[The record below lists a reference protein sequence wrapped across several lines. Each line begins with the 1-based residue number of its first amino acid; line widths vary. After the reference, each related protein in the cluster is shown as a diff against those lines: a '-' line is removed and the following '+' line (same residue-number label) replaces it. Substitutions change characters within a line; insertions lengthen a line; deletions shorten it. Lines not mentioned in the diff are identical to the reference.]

1 MIVFNWHLIL
11 FFVGVA
17 PLCFVYYV
25 HPRSSFQHLKS
36 SAAFVKRAYNTDSL
50 LADAASAKY
59 KVHIGHDARLSS
71 CSYTLSPYIPSVLIP
86 SRTSRQKRKV
96 LYGSVYFVVVYG
108 LLSIVLVWGA
118 VVSYVNVDNS
128 IPVDAVWSLSLGAI
142 ADCAIALVCL
152 LLGIATVKSSFK
164 EDDASCATVYFNSSE
179 ENWAE
184 SSEVAL
190 FNSSEKIEIAIN
202 CVEGLL
208 VYVSLGIFIFGSPL
222 LYTVDTSREKKRD
235 RETAISLFLRG
246 GAAGMSVGAL
256 GLYLTGLVMMIRM
269 RRQICVSTVE
279 VQLAPPINL
288 ECTEKADVFKF
299 DVKKIVRKF
308 ADDLAK
314 NLSQNWMAS
323 NGAYY
328 YFIIAGEEGGLVYG
342 RMSAT
347 KGLADP

>member
-1 MIVFNWHLIL
+1 MIVSNWHLIL
-11 FFVGVA
+11 FFGGVA
-17 PLCFVYYV
+17 PLGFAYYV
-25 HPRSSFQHLKS
+25 HPRSSFRHLKS
-36 SAAFVKRAYNTDSL
+36 SEVFVKGPYNTESL

-96 LYGSVYFVVVYG
+96 LYGSVYFVAVYG

-118 VVSYVNVDNS
+118 VGSYVNVDNS

-184 SSEVAL
+184 SSEIAL
-190 FNSSEKIEIAIN
+190 FNSSEKIEISISY
-202 CVEGLL
+202 VQEL
-208 VYVSLGIFIFGSPL
+208 VYISLPMFIFGSPL
-222 LYTVDTSREKKRD
+222 LYIG
-235 RETAISLFLRG
+235 AISRFL
-246 GAAGMSVGAL
+246 
-256 GLYLTGLVMMIRM
+256 LTGLVKTIRKG
-269 RRQICVSTVE
+269 RQLFISTVE
-279 VQLAPPINL
+279 VQLARPVDL
-288 ECTEKADVFKF
+288 ECTEKPDVLKF
-299 DVKKIVRKF
+299 DVKKVVRKF
-308 ADDLAK
+308 ANDLVK
-314 NLSQNWMAS
+314 NLGQKWMAC

-328 YFIIAGEEGGLVYG
+328 YFIVAGEGGGLVYG
-342 RMSAT
+342 RMSA
-347 KGLADP
+347 